1 MKFLENLYEM
11 ENFGL
16 YLFAIIGI
24 LIVLFMIV
32 LLLGKRDEKRRKEE
46 EKKEIENNTNVTQ
59 DTNVTQETNNTLDTN
74 TKVDDEQNNTS
85 FAFHDEVVPSP
96 VEAPVS
102 APVQNVTLEE
112 ESIPEVKEPVFTTTN
127 SVLNDDVPSIE
138 HEEQPKLEETPVVNV
153 VTEETTPKI
162 EAPVKEFDFD
172 ALANAISREL
182 ESIEKKE
189 IPKVEE
195 PKTINSNFKT
205 YEPVDLEAKEELK
218 EEVKNEPVKPR
229 PVMPTVFSSVYVNRE
244 KEAKEPEKKEEQPVK
259 PSFDLPK
266 MVDLPKKVDENDK

>member
-32 LLLGKRDEKRRKEE
+32 LLLGKRDEKKRKEE
-46 EKKEIENNTNVTQ
+46 EKKEREN
-59 DTNVTQETNNTLDTN
+59 DTNITQETNNALDTN
-74 TKVDDEQNNTS
+74 TKVEDEQNNSS

-96 VEAPVS
+96 VETPVS
-102 APVQNVTLEE
+102 KSVQNMTLEE

-127 SVLNDDVPSIE
+127 SVLNDDVLSLE
-138 HEEQPKLEETPVVNV
+138 QEKQPKLEETPVVNV
-153 VTEETTPKI
+153 VTEDPTPKV

-172 ALANAISREL
+172 ALASAISKEL

-189 IPKVEE
+189 VPKVEE

-205 YEPVDLEAKEELK
+205 YEPVNLETKDELK
-218 EEVKNEPVKPR
+218 EDVKNEPVKLR

-244 KEAKEPEKKEEQPVK
+244 KEVKEPEKKEEQPVK

-266 MVDLPKKVDENDK
+266 MVDLPKKVDENNK

>member
-32 LLLGKRDEKRRKEE
+32 LLLGKRDEKKRKEE

-59 DTNVTQETNNTLDTN
+59 DTNITQETNNTLDTN
-74 TKVDDEQNNTS
+74 TKVEDEQNSTS

-244 KEAKEPEKKEEQPVK
+244 KEVKEPEKKEEQPVK

>member
-32 LLLGKRDEKRRKEE
+32 LLLGKRDEKKRKEE
-46 EKKEIENNTNVTQ
+46 EKKEKEN
-59 DTNVTQETNNTLDTN
+59 DTNITQETNNTLDTN
-74 TKVDDEQNNTS
+74 TKVEDEQNNSS

-102 APVQNVTLEE
+102 EPVQNVALEK

-127 SVLNDDVPSIE
+127 SVLNDDVPSLE
-138 HEEQPKLEETPVVNV
+138 QEKQPKLEETPVVNV
-153 VTEETTPKI
+153 VTEEPTPKV
-162 EAPVKEFDFD
+162 ETPVKEFDFD
-172 ALANAISREL
+172 ALASAISKEL

-189 IPKVEE
+189 VPKVEE

-205 YEPVDLEAKEELK
+205 YEPVDLETKDELK
-218 EEVKNEPVKPR
+218 EDVKSEPVKPR

-244 KEAKEPEKKEEQPVK
+244 KEVKEPEKKEEQPVK

-266 MVDLPKKVDENDK
+266 MVDLPKKIDENDK

>member
-32 LLLGKRDEKRRKEE
+32 LLLGKRDEKKRKEE
-46 EKKEIENNTNVTQ
+46 EKKEIENDTNVTQ
-59 DTNVTQETNNTLDTN
+59 DTNITQETN
-74 TKVDDEQNNTS
+74 TKVEDEQNSTN
-85 FAFHDEVVPSP
+85 FAFHDEVIPSP

-172 ALANAISREL
+172 ALASAISREL

-205 YEPVDLEAKEELK
+205 YEPVDLEAKEEIK

-244 KEAKEPEKKEEQPVK
+244 KEVKEPEKKEEQPVK

>member
-59 DTNVTQETNNTLDTN
+59 DTNITQETNNTLDTN
-74 TKVDDEQNNTS
+74 TKVEDEQNNSS

-102 APVQNVTLEE
+102 EPVQNVTLEK

-127 SVLNDDVPSIE
+127 SVLNDDVPSLE
-138 HEEQPKLEETPVVNV
+138 QEKQPKLEETPVVNV
-153 VTEETTPKI
+153 VTEEPTPKV

-172 ALANAISREL
+172 ALASAISKEL

-189 IPKVEE
+189 VPKVEE

-205 YEPVDLEAKEELK
+205 YEPVDLETKDELK
-218 EEVKNEPVKPR
+218 EDVKNEPVKPR

-244 KEAKEPEKKEEQPVK
+244 KEVKEPEKKEEQPVK

-266 MVDLPKKVDENDK
+266 MVDLPKKIDENDK

>member
-32 LLLGKRDEKRRKEE
+32 LLLGKRDEKKRKEE

-74 TKVDDEQNNTS
+74 TKVEDEQNSTS
-85 FAFHDEVVPSP
+85 FAFHDEVIPSP

-153 VTEETTPKI
+153 VTEETTPKV

-218 EEVKNEPVKPR
+218 EEAKNEPVKPR

-244 KEAKEPEKKEEQPVK
+244 KEVKEPEKKEEQPVK

>member
-32 LLLGKRDEKRRKEE
+32 LLLGKRDEKKRKEE

-59 DTNVTQETNNTLDTN
+59 DTNITQETNNTQETN
-74 TKVDDEQNNTS
+74 TKVEDEQNNPS

-138 HEEQPKLEETPVVNV
+138 HKEQPKLEETPVVNV
-153 VTEETTPKI
+153 VTEETTPKV

-205 YEPVDLEAKEELK
+205 YEPVDLEAKEEIK

-244 KEAKEPEKKEEQPVK
+244 KEVKEPEKKEEQPVK

>member
-32 LLLGKRDEKRRKEE
+32 LLLGKRDEKKRKEE
-46 EKKEIENNTNVTQ
+46 EKKEIENDTNVTQ
-59 DTNVTQETNNTLDTN
+59 DTNITQETNNTLDTN
-74 TKVDDEQNNTS
+74 TKVDDEQNSTS

-218 EEVKNEPVKPR
+218 EEVKSEPVKPR

-244 KEAKEPEKKEEQPVK
+244 KEVKEPEKKEEQPVK

>member
-32 LLLGKRDEKRRKEE
+32 LLLGKRDEKKRKEE

-59 DTNVTQETNNTLDTN
+59 DTNITQETNNTLDTN
-74 TKVDDEQNNTS
+74 TKVEDEQNSTS

-138 HEEQPKLEETPVVNV
+138 HEEQPKLEEAPVVNV
-153 VTEETTPKI
+153 VTEETTPKV
-162 EAPVKEFDFD
+162 EALVKEFDFD

-205 YEPVDLEAKEELK
+205 YEPVDLEAKEEIK

-244 KEAKEPEKKEEQPVK
+244 KEVKEPEKKEEQPVK

>member
-32 LLLGKRDEKRRKEE
+32 LLLGKRDEKKRKEE

-59 DTNVTQETNNTLDTN
+59 DTNITQETNNTLDTN
-74 TKVDDEQNNTS
+74 TKVEDEQNSTS
-85 FAFHDEVVPSP
+85 FAFHDEVIPSP

-153 VTEETTPKI
+153 VTEETTPKV

-244 KEAKEPEKKEEQPVK
+244 KEVKEPEKKEEQPVK

>member
-32 LLLGKRDEKRRKEE
+32 LLLGKRDEKKRKEE

-59 DTNVTQETNNTLDTN
+59 DTNITQETNNTQETN
-74 TKVDDEQNNTS
+74 TKVEDEQNSTS

-153 VTEETTPKI
+153 VTEETTPKV

-172 ALANAISREL
+172 ALASAISREL

-205 YEPVDLEAKEELK
+205 YEPVDLEAKEEIK

-244 KEAKEPEKKEEQPVK
+244 KEVKEPEKKEEQPVK

>member
-16 YLFAIIGI
+16 YLFAIIGV
-24 LIVLFMIV
+24 LIVLFMVV
-32 LLLGKRDEKRRKEE
+32 LLLGKRDEKKRKEE

-59 DTNVTQETNNTLDTN
+59 DTNITQETNNTQETN
-74 TKVDDEQNNTS
+74 TKVEDEQNSTS

-127 SVLNDDVPSIE
+127 NVLNDDVPSIE

-172 ALANAISREL
+172 ALASAISREL

-205 YEPVDLEAKEELK
+205 YEPVDLEAKEEIK
-218 EEVKNEPVKPR
+218 EEVKNEPVKSR

-244 KEAKEPEKKEEQPVK
+244 KEVKEPEKKEEQPVK

>member
-32 LLLGKRDEKRRKEE
+32 LLLGKRDEKKRKEE

-59 DTNVTQETNNTLDTN
+59 DTNITQETNNTQETN
-74 TKVDDEQNNTS
+74 TKVEDEQNSTS

-153 VTEETTPKI
+153 VTEETTPKV

-244 KEAKEPEKKEEQPVK
+244 KEVKEPEKKEEQPVK

>member
-32 LLLGKRDEKRRKEE
+32 LLLGKRDEKKRKEE

-59 DTNVTQETNNTLDTN
+59 DTNITQETNNTLDTN
-74 TKVDDEQNNTS
+74 TKVEDEQNSTS

-153 VTEETTPKI
+153 VTEETTPKV

-244 KEAKEPEKKEEQPVK
+244 KEVKEPEKKEEQPVK

>member
-32 LLLGKRDEKRRKEE
+32 LLLGKRDEKKRKEE

-74 TKVDDEQNNTS
+74 TKVEDEQNSTS

>member
-32 LLLGKRDEKRRKEE
+32 LLLGKRDEKKRKEE

-59 DTNVTQETNNTLDTN
+59 DTNITQETNNTQETN
-74 TKVDDEQNNTS
+74 TKVEDEQNSTS

-244 KEAKEPEKKEEQPVK
+244 KEVKEPEKKEEQPVK

>member
-32 LLLGKRDEKRRKEE
+32 LLLGKRDEKKRKEE

-59 DTNVTQETNNTLDTN
+59 DTNITQETNNTLDTN
-74 TKVDDEQNNTS
+74 TKVEDEQNSTS

-102 APVQNVTLEE
+102 EPVQNVALEK

-127 SVLNDDVPSIE
+127 SVLNDDVPSLE

-153 VTEETTPKI
+153 VTEETTPKV

-218 EEVKNEPVKPR
+218 EEVKSEPVKPR

-244 KEAKEPEKKEEQPVK
+244 KEVKEPEKKEEQPVK

>member
-16 YLFAIIGI
+16 YLFAIIGV
-24 LIVLFMIV
+24 LIVLFMVV
-32 LLLGKRDEKRRKEE
+32 LLLGKRDEKKRKEE

-59 DTNVTQETNNTLDTN
+59 DTNITQETNNTLDTN
-74 TKVDDEQNNTS
+74 TKVEDEQNSTS

-244 KEAKEPEKKEEQPVK
+244 KEVKEPEKKEEQPVK

>member
-16 YLFAIIGI
+16 YLFAIIGV
-24 LIVLFMIV
+24 LIVLFMVV
-32 LLLGKRDEKRRKEE
+32 LLLGKRDEKKRKEE

-59 DTNVTQETNNTLDTN
+59 DTNITQETNNTQETN
-74 TKVDDEQNNTS
+74 TKVEDEQNSTS

-127 SVLNDDVPSIE
+127 NVLNDDVPSIE

-218 EEVKNEPVKPR
+218 EEVKNEQVKPR

-244 KEAKEPEKKEEQPVK
+244 KEVKEPEKKEEQPVK

>member
-32 LLLGKRDEKRRKEE
+32 LLLGKRDEKKRKEE

-59 DTNVTQETNNTLDTN
+59 DTNITQETNNTLDTN
-74 TKVDDEQNNTS
+74 TKVEDEQNSTS
-85 FAFHDEVVPSP
+85 FAFHDEVIPSP

-153 VTEETTPKI
+153 VTEETTPKV

-172 ALANAISREL
+172 ALASAISREL

-205 YEPVDLEAKEELK
+205 YEPVDLEAKEEIK

-244 KEAKEPEKKEEQPVK
+244 KEVKEPEKKEEQPVK